1 MMEKRDLL
9 FVAVE
14 STGSEPYPLH
24 KNIHNHQRNCPKFV
38 TSFPPL
44 YGRHK

>member
-14 STGSEPYPLH
+14 STGSEPYPSTKTFTTINEIAQNL
-24 KNIHNHQRNCPKFV
+24 
-38 TSFPPL
+38 
-44 YGRHK
+44 